1 VRRKRTR
8 WRSRTAGIDP
18 DRFVFLDEVGAHTAL
33 TRLDGRAPR
42 GERLVGRVPLSRW
55 QMTTL
60 ISAIRRGGV
69 VAPFLFAGATD
80 EMAFRTYVEAVL
92 VPVLRPGDIVVL
104 DRLAAHRVRA
114 VGRAIRKVGASVWY
128 LPPYSP
134 DYNPIENIW
143 SKVKGLLRQAA
154 ARTTEA
160 LWEAIAQALRAVT
173 AKDCQ
178 NSFAHCGYSATPGC
192 EAL

>member
-1 VRRKRTR
+1 MRRKRTR